1 MALLEAIKES
11 LQEKTKL
18 GLNWNELD
26 KRSIQNCDSL
36 KTLYELYAKFDDTK
50 KFSDDYKFI
59 CLFIAREIAKNAYEA
74 FYFGESVSVGIDI
87 AVLAIEIL
95 LQDNC
100 IQNLSF
106 EEIKSIIDN
115 QWYKADLT
123 NTKDDLAGDA
133 DVAFGENLV
142 ENKTRILF
150 SLIDKILHES
160 TGLAGQNLWKLQY
173 VIATQTNFLKY
184 LYEFGYSLSKGWAF
198 VSIKELGEAIT
209 TYQRDFFAQDLCKL
223 FSQTITKEDINA
235 IVESFSDPC
244 DLYLLSCVLEAYIR
258 INQDNIGIF
267 SGYFKILQSLSV
279 EEQARTLRE
288 FIRKLDGIDS
298 YSLLQFYIEL
308 NNYLFT
314 IKYSKTGKV
323 AGLVQVALQQA
334 LVVNEPLLLRLRLVA
349 RLNQRERWHLLQN
362 KNVILD
368 FTIKAYLCLHFIK
381 HGCVDISEVEK
392 DFTWPNVQLLMELYK
407 QAFDKILNDVER
419 DRIKKNFICL
429 PKALSNLSW
438 LGNKLAMQLWLIM
451 LNWSAFDAPLE
462 VQEKYIEVFVKVL
475 LHKNPPP
482 DLFAKIS
489 YSLISWLEN
498 IYSQDNSQV
507 YFDHEG
513 HYPVCENLK
522 PLSFVVIYI
531 CEKVES
537 NSRLFQEVV
546 EKLCLTHSVAIAM
559 FLGEY
564 FVQRERIAQR
574 DLADRL
580 IGVVGAKHSTTAPI
594 NFVKVYNQTIRDAF
608 FNKGNPLINLF
619 SLITPT
625 HKLWE
630 YYNGHMPDMAQEA
643 MLVAFLLW
651 FKNHK
656 RLSDLDQN
664 DKKLIT
670 SILLVESVLN
680 NNYLQYLR
688 VYFDLVIY
696 GENASIWQKLPQD
709 LQDSIYVFF
718 LEREVGVLRLVD
730 EVFLERLLER
740 NKNFNMSNAG
750 VSGYMEIMRFD
761 NISQKMKLIL
771 CEQLVSSVQ
780 AYNIIRQDIFSNN
793 SWKRQHSLDI
803 LVAIVK
809 YDKSKFADV
818 CAILQWFLIFWQ
830 KKAKYKANADKLKQ
844 DVQKDIGEAI
854 KVCYQVRYGSLG
866 RLLYVLN
873 FIWLRLFNGK
883 SIVKSLKI
891 LMTQRKYVV
900 KEEIK
905 TLVERLASD
914 VAIYEAPVTTTVS
927 IHAKL
932 SQKK

>member
-18 GLNWNELD
+18 GLDWNELD
-26 KRSIQNCDSL
+26 KISIQNCDSL
-36 KTLYELYAKFDDTK
+36 KTLYDLYAKFDDTK

-74 FYFGESVSVGIDI
+74 FYFSESVSVDV
-87 AVLAIEIL
+87 AALAIEIL

-106 EEIKSIIDN
+106 EEIKSIIDS
-115 QWYKADLT
+115 QWHKVSLINA
-123 NTKDDLAGDA
+123 KDNLAGDA
-133 DVAFGENLV
+133 DVAFGENLA

-150 SLIDKILHES
+150 SLVDKILHDR
-160 TGLAGQNLWKLQY
+160 TGLAAKNLSKLQY

-184 LYEFGYSLSKGWAF
+184 LYEFGYSLSKGWVF

-209 TYQRDFFAQDLCKL
+209 TYQRDFFVQDLCKL
-223 FSQTITKEDINA
+223 FNQTITKEDLKA
-235 IVESFSDPC
+235 IVESFSDQC

-258 INQDNIGIF
+258 INQDNTGIF
-267 SGYFKILQSLSV
+267 FGYFKILQSLSV
-279 EEQARTLRE
+279 EEQTRTLRE
-288 FIRKLDGIDS
+288 FIRKLDWIDG
-298 YSLLQFYIEL
+298 YSLLQFYMEL

-314 IKYSKTGKV
+314 IKYSEIGKV
-323 AGLVQVALQQA
+323 TGLVQVALQQA
-334 LVVNEPLLLRLRLVA
+334 LIVKGPLLLRLRLVA
-349 RLNQRERWHLLQN
+349 RLNKGERWHLLQN

-392 DFTWPNVQLLMELYK
+392 NSTWPSVQVLMESYK
-407 QAFDKILNDVER
+407 QAFDKISNDVER
-419 DRIKKNFICL
+419 AIIKKNFICL

-438 LGNKLAMQLWLIM
+438 LGSKLAMQLWLIM

-489 YSLISWLEN
+489 SSLISWLEN
-498 IYSQDNSQV
+498 IYSQDNLQV

-522 PLSFVVIYI
+522 PLSLIVIYI
-531 CEKVES
+531 CEKVKS
-537 NSRLFQEVV
+537 SSRLFQEVV

-564 FVQRERIAQR
+564 FVQRERIAQQY
-574 DLADRL
+574 LVDRL
-580 IGVVGAKHSTTAPI
+580 IGMVGAKRGTAAPI

-619 SLITPT
+619 SLIIPT
-625 HKLWE
+625 QKLWE

-643 MLVAFLLW
+643 LLLAFLLW

-656 RLSDLDQN
+656 RPSDLDRN

-670 SILLVESVLN
+670 SILQVESVPN

-696 GENASIWQKLPQD
+696 GENASIWQKLSQD
-709 LQDSIYVFF
+709 LQNAIYVFF

-730 EVFLERLLER
+730 EVFLEQLLER
-740 NKNFNMSNAG
+740 NKNLAMSNAG
-750 VSGYMEIMRFD
+750 VRGYMEIMRFD
-761 NISQKMKLIL
+761 NISEKMRLIL
-771 CEQLVSSVQ
+771 CEQLVSNVQ

-803 LVAIVK
+803 LVAIIK
-809 YDKSKFADV
+809 YDRSKFANV
-818 CAILQWFLIFWQ
+818 SAILQWFLIFWQ
-830 KKAKYKANADKLKQ
+830 KKARYKANDDKLRL

-873 FIWLRLFNGK
+873 FIWLRLFNEK

-891 LMTQRKYVV
+891 LMNQRKYVV

-905 TLVERLASD
+905 ALVERLAAD
-914 VAIYEAPVTTTVS
+914 VSIYEAPITTTVS

-932 SQKK
+932 SRKK